1 MTGLNI
7 QSFTPTSRFQGGV
20 RLTFAESKQHP
31 FSGSI
36 LGYGIELHAHSKNCG
51 NCFEGEVAGNNPNR
65 FPQDGNRLEQ
75 LKARLGTVRQL
86 WASVGQCTNRAHS
99 PSQRCYHVDL
109 MQPLVSKIA
118 LKIRVSAV
126 RFCPRP
132 PKRESLSS
140 SLLRLFYCS
149 IRLICSL
156 RSRQRP
162 RWRAWQTP
170 HARL

>member
-7 QSFTPTSRFQGGV
+7 QSITPTSRFQGGV
-20 RLTFAESKQHP
+20 RLSFAESKQHP

-51 NCFEGEVAGNNPNR
+51 NCFEEEVAGNNPNSVL
-65 FPQDGNRLEQ
+65 QNDSRLEQ
-75 LKARLGTVRQL
+75 LKARLGTFRHF
-86 WASVGQCTNRAHS
+86 WASVRQCTNRAHS

-109 MQPLVSKIA
+109 MQPLVCKVA

-140 SLLRLFYCS
+140 SLLRLFYFLQMPRCRVAQ
-149 IRLICSL
+149 IR
-156 RSRQRP
+156 R
-162 RWRAWQTP
+162 
-170 HARL
+170 ARL